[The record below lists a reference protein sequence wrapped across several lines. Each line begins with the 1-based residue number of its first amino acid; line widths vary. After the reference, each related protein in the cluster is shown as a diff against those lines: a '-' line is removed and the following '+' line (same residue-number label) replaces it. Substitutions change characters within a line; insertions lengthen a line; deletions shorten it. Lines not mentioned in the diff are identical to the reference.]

1 MGEWESEEGTVHR
14 APESLPWGLMVG
26 LGEQRGKLHAVRG
39 GLEDVECVN
48 DRTGAR
54 GCLL

>member
-1 MGEWESEEGTVHR
+1 MGEWESEEGTVQR

-48 DRTGAR
+48 DRAGAR